1 MPGRLVAGSRPRPS
15 IMTAVAGA
23 APPALRYGVLLGAPT
38 VNAWQAAALE
48 HLDRAGDAA
57 LCLLVVPASGTP
69 GERQA
74 RRGSQRKGPTAR
86 LGAAAFD
93 LYARRASRARAL
105 RPSADPPALRNV
117 PVLRVAGMST
127 GGPTPALR
135 ADDIEA
141 IKAHRLDFLI
151 DLGFGWL
158 TGDVLEAARHGV
170 WSFHHGDEAA
180 GDGRR
185 AGVREILG
193 RQPTIAAVLRRQA
206 GRTDGGVVLR
216 EGRFRVAP
224 ESLGLTRDRCMLGAA
239 PWPAL
244 VCREIRMG
252 TMHEGATPAPRPAA
266 RSLDTGLGSFLRF
279 LAITAQARLQ
289 QLWHHGLRRDDW
301 NIGVLDAPIA
311 SLLQRPAVA
320 GIDWAPARRGR
331 YAADPFGRWND
342 ATLDVFFEDFSHA
355 RDQATIAC
363 RGWSREQGWGAPST
377 ALDIGSHLSYPSLF
391 EHEGRRF
398 MLPELRA
405 AGKLVV
411 YEWSGAQG
419 GWRQHA
425 SLDVDGDVADAT
437 LLQHAG
443 RWWLFAI
450 RPNRLNPATE
460 LMLWHADR
468 LEGPWLEHPGNPVVV
483 DVRSARPGGPFFRVD
498 DQVYRPAQDC
508 STGYGDR
515 LAIKRV
521 VTLTQERYEEEL
533 VTVVEPERDGPFPYG
548 LHTLAGAGDVTLVDG
563 KRRVRNAAATAQ
575 AIRRRL
581 GV

>member
-1 MPGRLVAGSRPRPS
+1 MSEVFLQGSES
-15 IMTAVAGA
+15 ASA
-23 APPALRYGVLLGAPT
+23 APPALRYGVLLHAPT

-48 HLDRAGDAA
+48 HLDRDGDAV
-57 LCLLVVPASGTP
+57 LCLAVVAGSGAP
-69 GERQA
+69 GGSQTRQA
-74 RRGSQRKGPTAR
+74 SQRKGPTDR
-86 LGAAAFD
+86 LGAAALD
-93 LYARRASRARAL
+93 LYGGRVSRARAL
-105 RPSADPPALRNV
+105 RPSPDGPALRNV
-117 PVLRVAGMST
+117 PVLRLATMST
-127 GGPTPALR
+127 GGPALALR

-141 IKAHRLDFLI
+141 IRAHGLDFLV
-151 DLGFGWL
+151 DLGFGSL

-170 WSFHHGDEAA
+170 WSFRHGEDPAT
-180 GDGRR
+180 DGRR
-185 AGVREILG
+185 VGVLEIL
-193 RQPTIAAVLRRQA
+193 RRRSTISVVLQRQA
-206 GRTDGGVVLR
+206 DRADGGVVLR
-216 EGRFRVAP
+216 EGHFRVAP

-239 PWPAL
+239 SWPAL
-244 VCREIRMG
+244 VAREIRTGVMHGGG
-252 TMHEGATPAPRPAA
+252 TASLRPAA
-266 RSLDTGLGSFLRF
+266 RGLDTGVGSFLRF
-279 LAITAQARLQ
+279 LAIAAQARLQ
-289 QLWHHGLRRDDW
+289 RLWHHGLRRDDW

-311 SLLQRPAVA
+311 SLLERRAVS
-320 GIDWAPARRGR
+320 GIDWAPTRAGR
-331 YAADPFGRWND
+331 YAADPFGRWNG

-363 RGWSREQGWGAPST
+363 RGWSREQGWGVPST

-391 EHEGRRF
+391 EHEGRRY
-398 MLPELRA
+398 MLPESRA

-411 YEWSGAQG
+411 YEWSGADR
-419 GWRQHA
+419 GWQQHA
-425 SLDVDGDVADAT
+425 TLGVDGDVADAT
-437 LLQHAG
+437 LLQQAG

-460 LMLWHADR
+460 LLLWHAERPD
-468 LEGPWLEHPGNPVVV
+468 GPWLEHPGNPVVV

-498 DQVYRPAQDC
+498 DQLYRPAQDC

-533 VTVVEPERDGPFPYG
+533 VTFVEPEHDGPFPYG

-563 KRRVRNAAATAQ
+563 KRRVRNMAATAQ